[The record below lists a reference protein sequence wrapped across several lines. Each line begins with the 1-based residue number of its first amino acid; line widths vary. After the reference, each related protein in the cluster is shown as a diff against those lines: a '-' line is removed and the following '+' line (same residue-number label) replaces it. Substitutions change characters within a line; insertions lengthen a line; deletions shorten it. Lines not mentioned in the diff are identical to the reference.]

1 MENKKQMMRYRLLIL
16 IVLGLF
22 SSGLYAQNAKK
33 YVRKGNKQFEKG
45 EFSDAE
51 VQYRKALDKDPNSFK
66 GKFNLGDAMYK
77 QDNYE
82 ESGKLF
88 NELSAANL
96 TPEVRAKSFYNLG
109 NTLMKAKKYK
119 ESIDAF
125 KQSLKLDPDNYN
137 AKYNL
142 EYARKKLKEQ
152 QQKQQQQ
159 KQNKD
164 KNKEKNKKQNKEKNK
179 QDQKNKDKEKQ
190 KQDQNKKQD
199 QQKDQ
204 NKQDQQK
211 QQNKQQ
217 QQQQKQQISK
227 KDAARMLQALK
238 NDEKKTLHKLEKQKA
253 KAAKSS
259 KSVIDW

>member
-1 MENKKQMMRYRLLIL
+1 MRYRLLIL
-16 IVLGLF
+16 IVLGLL
-22 SSGLYAQNAKK
+22 SSGLYAQNDKK

-45 EFSDAE
+45 EYSDAE
-51 VQYRKALDKDPNSFK
+51 VQYRKALDKNPNSYK

-77 QDNYE
+77 QDNVE

-88 NELSAANL
+88 NELTAANVS
-96 TPEVRAKSFYNLG
+96 PEMKAKSFYNLG
-109 NTLMKAKKYK
+109 NTMMKAQKYK
-119 ESIDAF
+119 EAVEAF
-125 KQSLKLDPDNYN
+125 KQSLKLDPTDYN
-137 AKYNL
+137 TKYNL
-142 EYARKKLKEQ
+142 EYARKKLK
-152 QQKQQQQ
+152 QQQQ
-159 KQNKD
+159 QQQQNKNKNKD
-164 KNKEKNKKQNKEKNK
+164 KNKEKKKDQNK
-179 QDQKNKDKEKQ
+179 QDQKNKDKDKQ

-204 NKQDQQK
+204 QKNKQDQQK
-211 QQNKQQ
+211 QQDKKQ

>member
-1 MENKKQMMRYRLLIL
+1 MMHYRILIL
-16 IVLGLF
+16 IVLGVF
-22 SSGLYAQNAKK
+22 ASGLHAQNVKK

-45 EFSDAE
+45 EYSEAE
-51 VQYRKALDKDPNSFK
+51 VQYRKALDKDPNSYK
-66 GKFNLGDAMYK
+66 GKFNLGDAMYQ

-88 NELSAANL
+88 NELTAANVA
-96 TPEVRAKSFYNLG
+96 PEAKAKSFYNLG
-109 NTLMKAKKYK
+109 NTLLKAKKYK
-119 ESIDAF
+119 ESVEAF
-125 KQSLKLDPDNYN
+125 KQSLKLDPTDYN

-142 EYARKKLKEQ
+142 EYARKKLK
-152 QQKQQQQ
+152 QQQQ
-159 KQNKD
+159 QQQQNKNKNKD
-164 KNKEKNKKQNKEKNK
+164 KNKDQNKDKNK
-179 QDQKNKDKEKQ
+179 QDQKNKNKN
-190 KQDQNKKQD
+190 KQDQNKEQD

-204 NKQDQQK
+204 QKQQQKDQQNKQDQQ
-211 QQNKQQ
+211 KQQ

-259 KSVIDW
+259 SSTIDW